1 MAFLQI
7 DQIDITGKKLLI
19 RVDYNVPLNGD
30 RITDDLRIRASL
42 PTIQYALSKNAA
54 LILCS
59 HLGKAKGAPDPK
71 YSLAPAA
78 KRLSD
83 LLEREVLMAPDCV
96 GEATRAMAAALK
108 PGQILMLENLRFNP
122 GETAGDMEFAKEVM
136 SMADIYVNDAFGT
149 AHRPHASMVAFAK
162 VAKQCCAGF
171 LLMREWKFLGEA
183 VQSPARPFVAVSGGA
198 KVSSK
203 LGVLNN
209 LLSKVDAMC
218 IGGAMAN
225 TFLAAQG
232 YKVGKSLV
240 EPDLYGTALEILKA
254 AKERGVGIYLPVDFI
269 ISFDADK
276 PLAEMRPAGQ
286 VPFAAIPDEAVVLDI
301 GPVTAG
307 LFALAIEPAKT
318 VVWNGPMGAF
328 ENPAF
333 AQGSFTVAHIVA
345 GVRGVSIVGG
355 GDTAVVVDHARL
367 ADKMTFVSTGGGA
380 SLEFL
385 EGKELP
391 AFAALKE
398 CQS

>member
-1 MAFLQI
+1 MALIRI
-7 DQIDITGKKLLI
+7 DEVDITDKKLLI
-19 RVDYNVPLNGD
+19 RVDYNVPLEGSA
-30 RITDDLRIRASL
+30 ITDDLRIRASL
-42 PTIQYALSKNAA
+42 PTIEYALSKNASI
-54 LILCS
+54 ILCS

-78 KRLSD
+78 RRLSA
-83 LLEREVLMAPDCV
+83 LLNREVKMAPDCL
-96 GEATRAMAAALK
+96 GEETRAMAAALA
-108 PGQILMLENLRFNP
+108 PGEILLLENLRFHP
-122 GETAGDMEFAKEVM
+122 GETAGDMDFAKEVM

-149 AHRPHASMVAFAK
+149 AHRPHASMVAFPA
-162 VAKQCCAGF
+162 VAGKCCAGF

-183 VQSPARPFVAVSGGA
+183 VQSPERPFVAVIGGA

-203 LGVLNN
+203 LGVLKN
-209 LLSKVDAMC
+209 LLPKVDSMV

-240 EPDLYGTALEILKA
+240 EPDLYDA
-254 AKERGVGIYLPVDFI
+254 ARSIIQEAKDRGVGLYLPVDCI
-269 ISFDADK
+269 ISNDWGK

-286 VPFAAIPDEAVVLDI
+286 VPFAAIPDEAAVLDV

-307 LFALAIEPAKT
+307 LFALVIEPAKT

-333 AQGSFTVAHIVA
+333 AQGSYTVAHIIA
-345 GVRGVSIVGG
+345 GVRGISIVGG
-355 GDTAVVVDHARL
+355 GDTDVVLHQARL
-367 ADKMTFVSTGGGA
+367 ADKMAFVSTGGGA

-391 AFAALKE
+391 AFTALKE
-398 CQS
+398 CRS

>member
-1 MAFLQI
+1 MALLQI

-171 LLMREWKFLGEA
+171 LLMKEWKFLGEA
-183 VQSPARPFVAVSGGA
+183 VESPARPFVAVSGGA

-209 LLSKVDAMC
+209 LLSKVDTMC

-240 EPDLYGTALEILKA
+240 EPDLYGTALDILKA

>member
-1 MAFLQI
+1 MALIRI
-7 DQIDITGKKLLI
+7 DEVDVKGKKLLI
-19 RVDYNVPLNGD
+19 RVDYNVPLKGD
-30 RITDDLRIRASL
+30 VITDDLRIRASL
-42 PTIQYALSKNAA
+42 PTIEYALSQGCPM
-54 LILCS
+54 ILCS
-59 HLGKAKGAPDPK
+59 HLGKAKGEPDPK

-78 KRLSD
+78 KRLSE
-83 LLEREVLMAPDCV
+83 LLGREVKMAPDCL
-96 GEATRAMAAALK
+96 GESTKAMAAALT
-108 PGQILMLENLRFNP
+108 PGEILLLENLRFHP
-122 GETAGDMEFAKEVM
+122 GETAGDMDFAKEVM
-136 SMADIYVNDAFGT
+136 SMAEVYVNDAFGT

-162 VAKQCCAGF
+162 VAKKCCAGF
-171 LLMREWKFLGEA
+171 LLMKEWKFLGEA
-183 VQSPARPFVAVSGGA
+183 VESPARPFVAVSGGA

-209 LLSKVDAMC
+209 LLAKVDAMV

-232 YKVGKSLV
+232 YKVGKSLI
-240 EPDLYGTALEILKA
+240 EPDLFDAARGILKE
-254 AKERGVGIYLPVDFI
+254 AKERGVGFYLPVDCV
-269 ISFDADK
+269 ISLDAGK
-276 PLAEMRPAGQ
+276 PIAEMRPAGQ
-286 VPFAAIPDEAVVLDI
+286 VPFMAVPDEAVILDI

-307 LFALAIEPAKT
+307 LYALVIEPAKT

-333 AQGSFTVAHIVA
+333 AQGSYTVGHIVA
-345 GVRGVSIVGG
+345 GVRGLSIVGG
-355 GDTAVVVDHARL
+355 GDTDVVVHQAGL
-367 ADKMTFVSTGGGA
+367 ADKMSFISTGGGA

>member
-1 MAFLQI
+1 MALLQI

-122 GETAGDMEFAKEVM
+122 GETAGDMAFAKEVM

-171 LLMREWKFLGEA
+171 LLMKEWKFLGEA
-183 VQSPARPFVAVSGGA
+183 VQSPERPFVAVSGGA

-345 GVRGVSIVGG
+345 GIRGVSIVGG

>member
-209 LLSKVDAMC
+209 LLAKVDAMC

-345 GVRGVSIVGG
+345 GIRGMSIVGG

>member
-1 MAFLQI
+1 MALIRI
-7 DQIDITGKKLLI
+7 DEVDIAGKKLLI
-19 RVDYNVPLNGD
+19 RVDYNVPLQGD
-30 RITDDLRIRASL
+30 VITDDLRIRASL
-42 PTIQYALSKNAA
+42 PTIEYALSRQCS

-59 HLGKAKGAPDPK
+59 HLGKAKGVPDAK

-78 KRLSD
+78 RRLSE
-83 LLEREVLMAPDCV
+83 LLGREVRMAPDCL
-96 GEATRAMAAALK
+96 GEATRAMAAALA
-108 PGQILMLENLRFNP
+108 PGEILMLENLRFHP
-122 GETAGDMEFAKEVM
+122 GETAGDVDFAKEVM
-136 SMADIYVNDAFGT
+136 SMAEVYVNDAFGT
-149 AHRPHASMVAFAK
+149 AHRPHASMVAFPA
-162 VAKQCCAGF
+162 VARQCCAGF
-171 LLMREWKFLGEA
+171 LLMKEWKFLGEA
-183 VQSPARPFVAVSGGA
+183 VESPTRPFVAVSGGA

-209 LLSKVDAMC
+209 LLSKVDAMV

-240 EPDLYGTALEILKA
+240 EPDLFDAALGILKTA
-254 AKERGVGIYLPVDFI
+254 REKGVGFYLPVDCI
-269 ISFDADK
+269 ISFDAGK

-286 VPFAAIPDEAVVLDI
+286 VPFAAIPDEAMVLDI

-307 LFALAIEPAKT
+307 LFALVLEPAKT

-333 AQGSFTVAHIVA
+333 AQGSYTMGHIVA
-345 GVRGVSIVGG
+345 GVRGLSIVGG
-355 GDTAVVVDHARL
+355 GDTDVVVHQAGL
-367 ADKMTFVSTGGGA
+367 ADKMAFISTGGGA

-398 CQS
+398 CKS

>member
-1 MAFLQI
+1 MSIRFL
-7 DQIDITGKKLLI
+7 DEMDISGKRLLL
-19 RVDYNVPLNGD
+19 RVDYNVPLDGD

-171 LLMREWKFLGEA
+171 LLMKEWKFLGEA
-183 VQSPARPFVAVSGGA
+183 VESPARPFVAVSGGA

-345 GVRGVSIVGG
+345 GIRGVSIVGG

>member
-345 GVRGVSIVGG
+345 GIRGMSIVGG

>member
-1 MAFLQI
+1 MALLQI
-7 DQIDITGKKLLI
+7 DQVDIAGKKVLI
-19 RVDYNVPLNGD
+19 RVDYNVPMEGVA
-30 RITDDLRIRASL
+30 ITDDLRIRASL
-42 PTIQYALSKNAA
+42 PTIKYALSKNAA

-78 KRLSD
+78 RRLSA
-83 LLEREVLMAPDCV
+83 LLEREVRMAPDCL
-96 GEATRAMAAALK
+96 GQETKAMAAALA
-108 PGQILMLENLRFNP
+108 PGEILMLENLRFHP

-136 SMADIYVNDAFGT
+136 SMAEVYVNDAFGT
-149 AHRPHASMVAFAK
+149 AHRPHASMVAFPA
-162 VAKQCCAGF
+162 VAKKCCAGF

-183 VQSPARPFVAVSGGA
+183 VQSPERPFVAVSGGA

-209 LLSKVDAMC
+209 LLTKVDAMC

-240 EPDLYGTALEILKA
+240 EPDLFDAAGDILKK
-254 AKERGVGIYLPVDFI
+254 AKERGVGIYLPVDGI
-269 ISFDADK
+269 ISLDADK
-276 PLAEMRPAGQ
+276 PLNVMRPAGQ
-286 VPFAAIPDEAVVLDI
+286 VPFAAIPDDGIMLDI

-307 LFALAIEPAKT
+307 LFGLVIESAKT

-328 ENPAF
+328 ENQAF
-333 AQGSFTVAHIVA
+333 AQGSYTMAHIIA
-345 GVRGVSIVGG
+345 CNNALSIVGG
-355 GDTAVVVDHARL
+355 GDTDVVVHQAGL
-367 ADKMTFVSTGGGA
+367 ADKMSFISTGGGA

-385 EGKELP
+385 EGKTLP
-391 AFAALKE
+391 AFAALEE

>member
-1 MAFLQI
+1 
-7 DQIDITGKKLLI
+7 
-19 RVDYNVPLNGD
+19 
-30 RITDDLRIRASL
+30 
-42 PTIQYALSKNAA
+42 
-54 LILCS
+54 
-59 HLGKAKGAPDPK
+59 
-71 YSLAPAA
+71 
-78 KRLSD
+78 
-83 LLEREVLMAPDCV
+83 
-96 GEATRAMAAALK
+96 
-108 PGQILMLENLRFNP
+108 
-122 GETAGDMEFAKEVM
+122 
-136 SMADIYVNDAFGT
+136 
-149 AHRPHASMVAFAK
+149 
-162 VAKQCCAGF
+162 
-171 LLMREWKFLGEA
+171 
-183 VQSPARPFVAVSGGA
+183 
-198 KVSSK
+198 
-203 LGVLNN
+203 
-209 LLSKVDAMC
+209 MC

-269 ISFDADK
+269 ISFDAGK

-345 GVRGVSIVGG
+345 GIRGVSIVGG

>member
-269 ISFDADK
+269 ISFDAGK

-345 GVRGVSIVGG
+345 GVRGMSIVGG
-355 GDTAVVVDHARL
+355 GDTAVVVDQARL

>member
-1 MAFLQI
+1 MALIRI
-7 DQIDITGKKLLI
+7 DEVDVKGKKLLI
-19 RVDYNVPLNGD
+19 RVDYNVPLQNGV
-30 RITDDLRIRASL
+30 ITDDLRIRASL
-42 PTIQYALSKNAA
+42 PTLEYALSQGCS

-59 HLGKAKGAPDPK
+59 HLGKAKGEPDPK

-78 KRLSD
+78 KRLSG
-83 LLEREVLMAPDCV
+83 LLDREVKMAPDCL
-96 GEATRAMAAALK
+96 GEATKAMAAALE
-108 PGQILMLENLRFNP
+108 PGEILMLENLRFHP
-122 GETAGDMEFAKEVM
+122 GETAGDLDFAKEVM
-136 SMADIYVNDAFGT
+136 SMADVYVNDAFGT

-162 VAKQCCAGF
+162 VAKKCCAGF
-171 LLMREWKFLGEA
+171 LLMKEWKFLGEA
-183 VQSPARPFVAVSGGA
+183 VQSPTRPFVAVSGGA

-209 LLSKVDAMC
+209 LLSKVDAMV

-240 EPDLYGTALEILKA
+240 EPDLYEAARGILKEA
-254 AKERGVGIYLPVDFI
+254 RERGVGFYLPVDCV
-269 ISFDADK
+269 ISMDAGK
-276 PLAEMRPAGQ
+276 PVAEMQPAGQ
-286 VPFAAIPDEAVVLDI
+286 VPFQAVPDDAVILDI

-307 LFALAIEPAKT
+307 LYALVIEPAKT

-333 AQGSFTVAHIVA
+333 AQGSFTVGHIVA
-345 GVRGVSIVGG
+345 GVRGLSIVGG
-355 GDTAVVVDHARL
+355 GDTDVVVHQAGL
-367 ADKMTFVSTGGGA
+367 ADKMAFISTGGGA

>member
-1 MAFLQI
+1 MALIRI
-7 DQIDITGKKLLI
+7 DQIDVAGKKLLI
-19 RVDYNVPLNGD
+19 RVDYNVPLAGD
-30 RITDDLRIRASL
+30 VITDDLRIRASL
-42 PTIQYALSKNAA
+42 PTIEYALSKGCS

-59 HLGKAKGAPDPK
+59 HLGKAKGVPDPK
-71 YSLAPAA
+71 YSLVPAA
-78 KRLSD
+78 KHLSE
-83 LLEREVLMAPDCV
+83 LLGREVRMAPDCL
-96 GEATRAMAAALK
+96 GEETRALAAALQ
-108 PGQILMLENLRFNP
+108 PGEILMLENLRFHP
-122 GETAGDMEFAKEVM
+122 GETAGDLDFAQEVM
-136 SMADIYVNDAFGT
+136 SMAEVYVNDAFGT

-171 LLMREWKFLGEA
+171 LLMKEWKFLGEA

-269 ISFDADK
+269 ISFDAGK
-276 PLAEMRPAGQ
+276 PLTEMRPAGQ

-345 GVRGVSIVGG
+345 GIRGVSIVGG

>member
-1 MAFLQI
+1 MALRCI
-7 DQIDITGKKLLI
+7 DQVDVKGKKLLI
-19 RVDYNVPLNGD
+19 RVDYNVPMNGHI
-30 RITDDLRIRASL
+30 ITDDLRIRASL
-42 PTIQYALSKNAA
+42 PTLQYALSQGCS

-59 HLGKAKGAPDPK
+59 HLGKPKGKPDPNL
-71 YSLAPAA
+71 SLAPAA
-78 KRLSD
+78 NRLSA
-83 LLEREVLMAPDCV
+83 LLEREVKMAPDCL
-96 GEATRAMAAALK
+96 GEATKAMAAALA
-108 PGQILMLENLRFNP
+108 PGEILMLENLRFHP
-122 GETAGDMEFAKEVM
+122 GETAGDMDFAKEVM
-136 SMADIYVNDAFGT
+136 SMAEVYVNDAFGT
-149 AHRPHASMVAFAK
+149 AHRAHASMVGFPAVAAK
-162 VAKQCCAGF
+162 CCAGF
-171 LLMREWKFLGEA
+171 LLMKEWKFLGEA

-203 LGVLNN
+203 LGVLHN
-209 LLSKVDAMC
+209 LLSKVDAMV

-240 EPDLYGTALEILKA
+240 EPDLFDAARGILQE
-254 AKERGVGIYLPVDFI
+254 AKDRGVGLYLPVDCI
-269 ISFDADK
+269 ITRDVDK
-276 PLAEMRPAGQ
+276 PLAEMRPCGQ
-286 VPFAAIPDEAVVLDI
+286 VPFAAIPDDAMVLDI

-333 AQGSFTVAHIVA
+333 AQGSFTVGHIVA
-345 GVRGVSIVGG
+345 GVRGLSIVGG
-355 GDTAVVVDHARL
+355 GDTDVVVHQAGL
-367 ADKMTFVSTGGGA
+367 ANNMAFISTGGGA

>member
-209 LLSKVDAMC
+209 LLTKVDTMC

-345 GVRGVSIVGG
+345 GIRGMSIVGG

>member
-1 MAFLQI
+1 MALIRI
-7 DQIDITGKKLLI
+7 DEMDIAGRKLLV
-19 RVDYNVPLNGD
+19 RVDYNVPLQGGV
-30 RITDDLRIRASL
+30 ITDDLRIRASL
-42 PTIQYALSKNAA
+42 PTLEYALSKGCS

-71 YSLAPAA
+71 FSLAPAA
-78 KRLSD
+78 RRLAE
-83 LLEREVLMAPDCV
+83 LLGREVKMAPDCL
-96 GEATRAMAAALK
+96 GEATRAMAGALK
-108 PGQILMLENLRFNP
+108 PGEILMLENLRFHP
-122 GETAGDMEFAKEVM
+122 GETAGDADFAKEVM
-136 SMADIYVNDAFGT
+136 AMAEVYVNDAFGT
-149 AHRPHASMVAFAK
+149 AHRPHASMVAFPAVAAK
-162 VAKQCCAGF
+162 CCAGF
-171 LLMREWKFLGEA
+171 LLMKEWKFLGEA
-183 VQSPARPFVAVSGGA
+183 VESPTRPFVAVSGGA

-209 LLSKVDAMC
+209 LLPKVDAMV

-240 EPDLYGTALEILKA
+240 EPDLFDAALGIMDE
-254 AKERGVGIYLPVDFI
+254 AKKRGVGFYLPVDCI
-269 ISFDADK
+269 ISKDAGK
-276 PLAEMRPAGQ
+276 PLAEMCPAGQ
-286 VPFAAIPDEAVVLDI
+286 APFAAIPDDAVVLDI

-307 LFALAIEPAKT
+307 LFALVIEPART

-333 AQGSFTVAHIVA
+333 AQGSFTLAHIVA
-345 GVRGVSIVGG
+345 GVRGLSIVGG
-355 GDTAVVVDHARL
+355 GDTDVVVHQAGL
-367 ADKMTFVSTGGGA
+367 AEKMAFISTGGGA

-398 CQS
+398 CKS

>member
-1 MAFLQI
+1 MALLQI

-171 LLMREWKFLGEA
+171 LLMKEWKFLGEA

-345 GVRGVSIVGG
+345 GIRGVSIVGG

-391 AFAALKE
+391 AFEALKE

>member
-1 MAFLQI
+1 MALIQI
-7 DQIDITGKKLLI
+7 DQLDITGKKLLI
-19 RVDYNVPLNGD
+19 RVDYNVPLDGT
-30 RITDDLRIRASL
+30 RITDDLRIQSSL

-59 HLGKAKGAPDPK
+59 HLGKAKGVPDPK
-71 YSLAPAA
+71 YSLAPTAA
-78 KRLSD
+78 RLSE
-83 LLEREVLMAPDCV
+83 LIGREVRMAPDCV
-96 GEATRAMAAALK
+96 GEATRAMAAALA

-122 GETAGDMEFAKEVM
+122 GETAGDMDFAKEVM

-171 LLMREWKFLGEA
+171 LLMKEWKFLGEA
-183 VQSPARPFVAVSGGA
+183 VESPARPFVAVSGGA

-209 LLSKVDAMC
+209 LLTKVDDMC

-240 EPDLYGTALEILKA
+240 EPDLFEAALGIMKTAR
-254 AKERGVGIYLPVDFI
+254 ERGVGFYLPVDFI
-269 ISFDADK
+269 ISLDAGK
-276 PLAEMRPAGQ
+276 PLTEMRPAGQ
-286 VPFAAIPDEAVVLDI
+286 VPYGAIPDEAVVLDI

-307 LFALAIEPAKT
+307 LFALAIEPART

-333 AQGSFTVAHIVA
+333 AQGSYTVAHIVA
-345 GVRGVSIVGG
+345 GVRGLSIVGG
-355 GDTAVVVDHARL
+355 GDTDVVVHQAQLD
-367 ADKMTFVSTGGGA
+367 DKMAFISTGGGA

>member
-209 LLSKVDAMC
+209 LLAKVDAMC

-269 ISFDADK
+269 ISFDAGK

-345 GVRGVSIVGG
+345 GIRGMSIVGG

>member
-1 MAFLQI
+1 MALIRI
-7 DQIDITGKKLLI
+7 DQVDIAGKKLLI

-30 RITDDLRIRASL
+30 VITDDLRIRASL
-42 PTIQYALSKNAA
+42 PTIQYALSKNAS

-59 HLGKAKGAPDPK
+59 HLGKAKGVPDPK

-78 KRLSD
+78 KRLSE
-83 LLEREVLMAPDCV
+83 LLEREVRMAPDCV
-96 GEATRAMAAALK
+96 GEATKAMAVALK
-108 PGQILMLENLRFNP
+108 PGEILMLENLRFNP
-122 GETAGDMEFAKEVM
+122 GETAGDMDFAKEVM
-136 SMADIYVNDAFGT
+136 SMAEVYVNDAFGT
-149 AHRPHASMVAFAK
+149 AHRPHASMVAFPS
-162 VAKQCCAGF
+162 VAKKCCAGF
-171 LLMREWKFLGEA
+171 LLMKEWTFLGEA
-183 VQSPARPFVAVSGGA
+183 VESPKRPFVAVSGGA

-232 YKVGKSLV
+232 YKIGKSLV
-240 EPDLYGTALEILKA
+240 EPDLFDAARDIMNKA
-254 AKERGVGIYLPVDFI
+254 RERGVGFYLPVDCI
-269 ISFDADK
+269 ISKDAGK
-276 PLAEMRPAGQ
+276 PIAEMQPCGQ
-286 VPFAAIPDEAVVLDI
+286 VPFASIPDDAVVLDI

-307 LFALAIEPAKT
+307 LFALTIEPART

-333 AQGSFTVAHIVA
+333 AQGSYTVAHIVA
-345 GVRGVSIVGG
+345 GVRGLSIVGG
-355 GDTAVVVDHARL
+355 GDTDVVVHQAGL
-367 ADKMTFVSTGGGA
+367 ADKMAFISTGGGA

-391 AFAALKE
+391 AFKALKE

>member
-1 MAFLQI
+1 MALLQI

-59 HLGKAKGAPDPK
+59 HLGKAKGASDPK

-171 LLMREWKFLGEA
+171 LLMKEWKFLGEA

-345 GVRGVSIVGG
+345 GIRGVSIVGG

-391 AFAALKE
+391 AFEALKE

>member
-1 MAFLQI
+1 MLF
-7 DQIDITGKKLLI
+7 
-19 RVDYNVPLNGD
+19 R
-30 RITDDLRIRASL
+30 
-42 PTIQYALSKNAA
+42 
-54 LILCS
+54 
-59 HLGKAKGAPDPK
+59 
-71 YSLAPAA
+71 SLAPAA

-209 LLSKVDAMC
+209 LLAKVDAMC

-240 EPDLYGTALEILKA
+240 EPGK
-254 AKERGVGIYLPVDFI
+254 
-269 ISFDADK
+269 
-276 PLAEMRPAGQ
+276 
-286 VPFAAIPDEAVVLDI
+286 I
-301 GPVTAG
+301 GR
-307 LFALAIEPAKT
+307 
-318 VVWNGPMGAF
+318 
-328 ENPAF
+328 
-333 AQGSFTVAHIVA
+333 AHV
-345 GVRGVSIVGG
+345 
-355 GDTAVVVDHARL
+355 
-367 ADKMTFVSTGGGA
+367 
-380 SLEFL
+380 
-385 EGKELP
+385 
-391 AFAALKE
+391 
-398 CQS
+398 